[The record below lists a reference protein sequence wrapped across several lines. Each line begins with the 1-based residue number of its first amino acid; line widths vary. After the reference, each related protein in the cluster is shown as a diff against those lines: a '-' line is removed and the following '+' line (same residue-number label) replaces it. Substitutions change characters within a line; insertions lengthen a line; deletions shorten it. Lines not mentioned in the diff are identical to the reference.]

1 MLIRAI
7 TKTKKNIMDKYTVY
21 FMDGKCLI
29 LSSNPDSHQGISQ
42 WGEYFG
48 INDSHF
54 EEVAENGNQLVIL
67 GQIGKLINFFDLPSI
82 IQAHIEKMI
91 AEAGGK

>member
-7 TKTKKNIMDKYTVY
+7 TKTKKNIIDKYTVY
-21 FMDGKCLI
+21 FWDDSCLI
-29 LSSNPDSHQGISQ
+29 LSLNPDSHQGISQ
-42 WGEYFG
+42 WGECFG
-48 INDSHF
+48 INDADF
-54 EEVAENGNQLVIL
+54 EEAIENDNQLVIL
-67 GQIGKLINFFDLPSI
+67 GQIGKLTNFFDLPSI